1 MIKPT
6 VSNEFIMD
14 GQMLAKNAIKKM
26 QKAVSDE
33 KMFPD
38 GVQESYIPKDKFM
51 LTSPQFLQENYN
63 NARKYMDMFALN
75 SYNQTINPAAL
86 TKKAEATVGEKLDIV
101 SDGHFWG

>member
-26 QKAVSDE
+26 QKAVSNE

-38 GVQESYIPKDKFM
+38 GVQESYIPQDKFM
-51 LTSPQFLQENYN
+51 LTSPQFQQDLN
-63 NARKYMDMFALN
+63 NAKRKYMDMSALD
-75 SYNQTINPAAL
+75 SFNQTINPAT
-86 TKKAEATVGEKLDIV
+86 TKNAGVSVGEKLDIV
-101 SDGHFWG
+101 SDQHFWG